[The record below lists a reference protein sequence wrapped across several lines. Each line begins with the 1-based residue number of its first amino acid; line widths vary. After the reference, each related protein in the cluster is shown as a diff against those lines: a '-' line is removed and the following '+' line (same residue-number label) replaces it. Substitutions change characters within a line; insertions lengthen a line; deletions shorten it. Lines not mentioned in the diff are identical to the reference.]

1 MRSPVNLQQ
10 RPAKMSPPRGFQ
22 AAPFRRSV
30 GLPYTLPARLLRG
43 LSNQQSL
50 GVAHASSTVPRRY
63 IQAVAVESVRH
74 EHAPR
79 HTTMLRPRPQLW
91 SLGIWEMRQGEIT
104 CTIWILRALWNG
116 IKMFAQGALLGGR
129 TTTTSAI
136 MTRPRILGAIV
147 CGFHW
152 DSDLPES
159 LCQQRKQRH

>member
-1 MRSPVNLQQ
+1 MREWLK
-10 RPAKMSPPRGFQ
+10 RMPPGGVQ
-22 AAPFRRSV
+22 AAQFRRSV
-30 GLPYTLPARLLRG
+30 GLPCTLPARLLRG

-50 GVAHASSTVPRRY
+50 GVAHASLAVPRRY

-79 HTTMLRPRPQLW
+79 HATMLRSRLQRW
-91 SLGIWEMRQGEIT
+91 SLGMWEMRQGEIS
-104 CTIWILRALWNG
+104 CTISTLRALNG

-136 MTRPRILGAIV
+136 MMRPRILGAIV

-152 DSDLPES
+152 DSDPPES